1 MKLIWKRSI
10 IRATFE
16 AIYSSYTAMTSLI
29 SLSSLL
35 FSGHELTAQN
45 VFTTIGLYASLES
58 SVTFI
63 SSKEVYNLSQTLSSF
78 DRLEDFLLKDHMT
91 ATRMTSANNRL
102 NFLQRQQTSKRD
114 VPKVPLLGSSKENKS
129 AIETSCQTRLSLYQL
144 SSFKNSG
151 KALLKDI
158 NFDVQG
164 NKMIGLTGPVGCGKT
179 SILHA
184 ITGELPCLTGSVT
197 CKGRLVYVSQTP
209 WLFSETIQNNILF
222 GEVFV
227 KEKYRAVVHACSLQT
242 DFHRLPKGDMTQIGE
257 RGVSLSGGQRARVN
271 LARALY
277 TDAEIYLLDDPLSAV
292 DFQVG
297 QEVLERCMYGFL
309 SDRLRILVTHQL
321 RYLEKADEIIVV
333 KNGRISSLGTYAAI
347 RQGSSGDFE
356 SLTDKH
362 DSEKRKQSLD
372 KTTECGKCCV
382 AEEQESKDGGDLT
395 RAAEDRTAGK
405 NSVTLCWEYL
415 RAGAPLIPLMIFLLL
430 LILPEGN
437 RNTP

>member
-16 AIYSSYTAMTSLI
+16 ALYSSYTAMTSLI
-29 SLSSLL
+29 SLSALL

-45 VFTTIGLYASLES
+45 VFTTIGLYATIQS
-58 SVTFI
+58 SATFI
-63 SSKEVYNLSQTLSSF
+63 FAKEVYNLFQTLSSF
-78 DRLEDFLLKDHMT
+78 NRLEDFLLKDHMT
-91 ATRMTSANNRL
+91 TTRMTSANNRL
-102 NFLQRQQTSKRD
+102 NFLQRQQTPKHE
-114 VPKVPLLGSSKENKS
+114 VPKVPLLRSSKANKS
-129 AIETSCQTRLSLYQL
+129 DETRLSLYQL
-144 SSFKNSG
+144 SSCKNSG
-151 KALLKDI
+151 KALLQDI

-277 TDAEIYLLDDPLSAV
+277 TDADIYLLDDPLSAV

-382 AEEQESKDGGDLT
+382 EEQESKDGGDLT

-437 RNTP
+437 

>member
-16 AIYSSYTAMTSLI
+16 ALYSSYTAMTSLI
-29 SLSSLL
+29 SLSALL

-45 VFTTIGLYASLES
+45 VFTTIGLYATIQS
-58 SVTFI
+58 SATFI
-63 SSKEVYNLSQTLSSF
+63 FAKEVYNLFQTLSSF
-78 DRLEDFLLKDHMT
+78 NRLEDFLLKDHMT
-91 ATRMTSANNRL
+91 TTRMTSANNRL
-102 NFLQRQQTSKRD
+102 NFLQRQQTPKHE
-114 VPKVPLLGSSKENKS
+114 VPKVPLLRSSKANKS
-129 AIETSCQTRLSLYQL
+129 DETRLSLYQL
-144 SSFKNSG
+144 SSCKNSG
-151 KALLKDI
+151 KALLQDI